1 MNPFNPNFGKV
12 PQLFLDRNQ
21 IVNEYI
27 SELDSNLDSP
37 LQTSVIYGVRG
48 SGKTSL
54 LTDIS
59 NQLCEKGHWIVIDL
73 TTNQNLIPTLTYS
86 LYQEATSKFQ
96 QLIGKLKGFKVSGF
110 EFQLQ
115 NDVPQS
121 IQYQMMLKQIL
132 KQLAEKHIKVLVTLD
147 EVKATKEVREFA
159 SLYQLLI
166 RENLPIALIMTGLP
180 ENISELQNNSVLT
193 FLLRSNRIELS
204 PLSHEAII
212 KAFAEKF
219 NDGNRKATPSILHR
233 LTLLTRG
240 YAYAFQLLG
249 YLVWKNGTEGDVIDD
264 QLIDRLLPEYQ
275 LALSRNAYTKIYQD
289 LSYQDREF
297 VRAMANSADDKVKMK
312 YIGEQME
319 KPSNYIA
326 NYRQRLLDS
335 QLIRVAGYGYVSFT
349 LPLFK
354 DFVQW
359 YSQYDDSGF

>member
-27 SELDSNLDSP
+27 NELNSNLDSP

-48 SGKTSL
+48 AGKTSL

-59 NQLCEKGHWIVIDL
+59 NQIRQKEDWIAIDL
-73 TTNQNLIPTLTYS
+73 TTNQDLISTLTYN
-86 LYQEATSKFQ
+86 LYQEATSKIK
-96 QLIGKLKGFKVSGF
+96 QLISTLKSIKISGF
-110 EFQLQ
+110 EFQLKT
-115 NDVPQS
+115 DIPSTV
-121 IQYQMMLKQIL
+121 QYQMMLKQIL
-132 KQLAEKHIKVLVTLD
+132 NQLSQKHIKVLVTLD

-159 SLYQLLI
+159 SVYQLLI

-193 FLLRSNRIELS
+193 FLLRSNRIKLN
-204 PLSHEAII
+204 PLSHETVI

-219 NDGNRKATPSILHR
+219 NEGNRKVTTSILHR

-249 YLVWKNGTEGDVIDD
+249 YLVWKNSTAGDVIDN
-264 QLIDRLLPEYQ
+264 QLIDQLLPEYQ
-275 LALSRNAYTKIYQD
+275 LALSQNAYTKIYQN

-297 VRAMANSADDKVKMK
+297 VRAMASNPDDKVKMK
-312 YIGEQME
+312 YIGEQMQ
-319 KPSNYIA
+319 KANNYIS

-359 YSQYDDSGF
+359 YAQYDDAGF

>member
-21 IVNEYI
+21 LVNEYI
-27 SELDSNLDSP
+27 EELDSTLDSP

-59 NQLCEKGHWIVIDL
+59 NQLRKRNNWIVIDL
-73 TTNQNLIPTLTYS
+73 TTNQNLIPTLAYN
-86 LYQEATSKFQ
+86 LYQEATSKLKQ
-96 QLIGKLKGFKVSGF
+96 TLDKLKGIKISAF
-110 EFQLQ
+110 EFDFSSDIP
-115 NDVPQS
+115 NTV
-121 IQYQMMLKQIL
+121 QYQMMLKKIL
-132 KQLAEKHIKVLVTLD
+132 KQLAQKDIKVLITLD

-193 FLLRSNRIELS
+193 FLLRSNRIELK
-204 PLSHEAII
+204 PLSHETVI
-212 KAFAEKF
+212 KAFADKF
-219 NDGNRKATPSILHR
+219 SEGQRRVSDEILHR

-249 YLVWKNGTEGDVIDD
+249 YLVWKNSTENEVIDN
-264 QLIDRLLPEYQ
+264 QLIDKILPEYQ
-275 LALSRNAYTKIYQD
+275 LSLSRNAYTKIYQD
-289 LSYQDREF
+289 LSNQDREF
-297 VRAMANSADDKVKMK
+297 VRAMANSSEDKVKMK
-312 YIGEQME
+312 FIGEQMN
-319 KPSNYIA
+319 KPSNYLS

-335 QLIRVAGYGYVSFT
+335 QLIRVSGYGYVSFT

-354 DFVQW
+354 NFVQW
-359 YSQYDDSGF
+359 YAQYDDAGF